1 MHIFFWKP
9 IPLNQRCVKPPPP
22 VKSKI
27 AKNKTF
33 GATLID
39 DTGEG
44 VYIRQI
50 CHGYYVVDFENAP
63 VVWEFQLL
71 KNY

>member
-1 MHIFFWKP
+1 MHIFFFENQFLWISGVWKP
-9 IPLNQRCVKPPPP
+9 PLP

-33 GATLID
+33 GATLIE
-39 DTGEG
+39 GEG

-50 CHGYYVVDFENAP
+50 CHGYYVVDFEDAP
-63 VVWEFQLL
+63 VVWEFELL